1 MQRKSALQ
9 QPRKPT
15 GKNKRNEPG
24 NVLKKNDIAKNNEP
38 GKPGFEPGKPGFEPA
53 KPENGTRGTREIDPP
68 RAMTIE
74 IQKPELEAL
83 IRQQMESGEFQ
94 NVDDLLIEA
103 LNSRL
108 SQTETGLSSEENR
121 RKSLFEWMDKA
132 GPAWNLADH
141 PELAR
146 GAAHWVDSMRR
157 EDDAIDSGGLHP

>member
-1 MQRKSALQ
+1 
-9 QPRKPT
+9 
-15 GKNKRNEPG
+15 
-24 NVLKKNDIAKNNEP
+24 
-38 GKPGFEPGKPGFEPA
+38 
-53 KPENGTRGTREIDPP
+53 
-68 RAMTIE
+68 MTIE